1 MKAML
6 GKQNRQTSFMD
17 IETWYGGPIVKPES
31 IYGLLDSWGDRLIK
45 DEDFAELF
53 SATGRPSVSPALLS
67 KVLLLMYHDNVSDRE
82 AQERAQYDLR
92 WKVALRLPINEAG
105 FDYTALCR
113 FRARLLINKQQKLVF
128 ERFLHLA
135 KEAGIVKDGNLQII
149 DSSHILG
156 AGAVQDTYMLIKTAI
171 QKLLKVRQKNH
182 PQKSDLVFKLD
193 YSQKGKP
200 DIDWENEEA
209 RQQLLQSLVE
219 DSHTLLAAINNMDH
233 TKEEQVAAE
242 LLATITEQDIEIS
255 PEGKVRL
262 RDGVAKD
269 RIISVEDP
277 QMRHGHKTS
286 RGKFNGH
293 KGQIMMDEASEIIT
307 NVEVTPGNQA
317 DGDAVDEMLTSTTV
331 KPGMIMG
338 DTAYGTL
345 SARESAEEHKA
356 IPVAPL
362 PTGKTDPSDQF
373 SKYNF
378 RIDWETMTC
387 TCPFEQST
395 TKTYIDQKTGDLKAF
410 VFDKSQ
416 CGHCPFR
423 HQCFG
428 KGKRRTVSV
437 HPQEQK
443 RRAILEQT
451 KTPEF
456 KNLYRNR
463 AKIERKVAHVMNH
476 GMRKSRYIGRE
487 KTLIQLAYKAAGVNL
502 KRIFQFTKGDVSKL
516 DSLTRALG
524 I

>member
-1 MKAML
+1 ML

-17 IETWYGGPIVKPES
+17 IEAWYGGPIVAPES

-45 DEDFAELF
+45 DEDFAELYN
-53 SATGRPSVSPALLS
+53 ATGRPSVSPALLS

-82 AQERAQYDLR
+82 AHERAKYDLR

-113 FRARLLINKQQKLVF
+113 FRARLLINKKQKLVF
-128 ERFLHLA
+128 ERFLCLA
-135 KEAGIVKDGNLQII
+135 KEVGIVKDGGLQII

-171 QKLLKVRQKNH
+171 QKLLKIRQKNN
-182 PQKSDLVFKLD
+182 PQKSDLVLKLD

-209 RQQLLQSLVE
+209 RQQLLQNLVE
-219 DSHTLLAAINNMDH
+219 DSHTLLAAVNNMEH

-255 PEGKVRL
+255 PEGKVKL
-262 RDGVAKD
+262 RNGVAKD

-277 QMRHGHKTS
+277 EMRHGHKTS

-293 KGQIMMDEASEIIT
+293 KVQIMMDEASEIIT
-307 NVEVTPGNQA
+307 NIEVTPGNQA
-317 DGDAVDEMLTSTTV
+317 DGDAVDEMLNGTTV

-345 SARESAEEHKA
+345 SARQTAEEHETV
-356 IPVAPL
+356 PVAPL
-362 PTGKTDPSDQF
+362 PMGNTDLSDPF

-378 RIDWETMTC
+378 QINWETMTC
-387 TCPFEQST
+387 TCPFGQTT
-395 TKTYIDQKTGDLKAF
+395 TKTYKDDKTGNVKAF
-410 VFDKSQ
+410 VFDKTQ
-416 CGHCPFR
+416 CGQCPYR

-428 KGKRRTVSV
+428 KGKRRTVSL

-443 RRAILEQT
+443 RREILEQT
-451 KTPEF
+451 KTSEF
-456 KNLYRNR
+456 RGLYRNR

-476 GMRKSRYIGRE
+476 GMRKSRYNGRE

-502 KRIFQFTKGDVSKL
+502 KRIFQCTKGDVSKF
-516 DSLTRALG
+516 DSLTKAMG

>member
-1 MKAML
+1 ML

-17 IETWYGGPIVKPES
+17 IENWYGGPIVTPES
-31 IYGLLDSWGDRLIK
+31 IYGLLDSWGDRLIN
-45 DEDFAELF
+45 DDDYAELF
-53 SATGRPSVSPALLS
+53 STTGRPSVSPALLS

-82 AQERAQYDLR
+82 AQERAKYDLR

-128 ERFLHLA
+128 ERFLRLA
-135 KEAGIVKDGNLQII
+135 KEAGIVKDGCLQII

-171 QKLLKVRQKNH
+171 QKLLKVRKKHQ
-182 PQKSDLVFKLD
+182 PQQSDLAFKLD

-200 DIDWENEEA
+200 EIDWDNEAA

-219 DSHTLLAAINNMDH
+219 DSHLLLAAVNSMDH
-233 TKEEQVAAE
+233 TKEEQLAAE

-255 PEGKVRL
+255 PEGKVTL

-269 RIISVEDP
+269 RVISVEDS

-286 RGKFNGH
+286 RGKFNGY

-317 DGDAVDEMLTSTTV
+317 DGDSIDEMLANTTV
-331 KPGMIMG
+331 KPGIIMG

-345 SARESAEEHKA
+345 SARESAEEHKVV
-356 IPVAPL
+356 PVAPL
-362 PTGKTDPSDQF
+362 PMGNADISDPF

-378 RIDWETMTC
+378 QINWETMTC
-387 TCPFEQST
+387 TCPFKQST
-395 TKTYIDQKTGDLKAF
+395 AKTYKDRKTGDIKAF

-416 CGHCPFR
+416 CSQCPLR
-423 HQCFG
+423 NQCFG
-428 KGKRRTVSV
+428 KGKRRTVFV

-443 RRAILEQT
+443 RREIIEQT
-451 KTPEF
+451 KTQEF
-456 KNLYRNR
+456 KSLYRNR
-463 AKIERKVAHVMNH
+463 AKIERKVAHVMNR
-476 GMRKSRYIGRE
+476 GMRKSRYVGSE
-487 KTLIQLAYKAAGVNL
+487 KTLTQLAYKAAAVNL
-502 KRIFQFTKGDVSKL
+502 KRIFQCTKGDVSKF
-516 DSLTRALG
+516 DGLTKALG
-524 I
+524 L